1 VGKAKLQTSLAAW
14 ELYDG
19 EIEPGINAFY
29 PLQITSS
36 FFVKNAI
43 QDTIQQIKSA
53 TPAEA
58 LTVIIYPGEQSLSNR
73 KEDRQLGIPA
83 DVSVWN
89 LVIELAEG

>member
-1 VGKAKLQTSLAAW
+1 MGKAKLQTSLATQ
-14 ELYDG
+14 EIYDG

-36 FFVKNAI
+36 DFEKKPI

-58 LTVIIYPGEQSLSNR
+58 VTVIIYPGEQSLRN
-73 KEDRQLGIPA
+73 
-83 DVSVWN
+83 
-89 LVIELAEG
+89 

>member
-1 VGKAKLQTSLAAW
+1 MEKWSQVFML
-14 ELYDG
+14 
-19 EIEPGINAFY
+19 FY

-36 FFVKNAI
+36 DFVKNTF

-58 LTVIIYPGEQSLSNR
+58 VTEILYPGEQSLRNR

-89 LVIELAEG
+89 RVIELAEG